1 MSTWRYTNTRTHP
14 VKVAVPARKMGQ
26 TAALEAGIRSC
37 YEGVGWYSMTVCDT
51 SETEVFAQ
59 GRVDE
64 LAEPGDTP

>member
-1 MSTWRYTNTRTHP
+1 MSTWRYTNTREVP

-26 TAALEAGIRSC
+26 TASLGPGEALVFQA
-37 YEGVGWYSMTVCDT
+37 VGWHSITVCDT